1 MATSRMNESWRL
13 VRTQIELIWR
23 DVDFEESE
31 MKETRGD
38 LNKMVDLIHTK
49 TGAPRHQIVQKMA
62 AVL

>member
-1 MATSRMNESWRL
+1 MATSQMNESWRL
-13 VRTQIELIWR
+13 VRSQIELIWR

-31 MKETRGD
+31 LKETRGN

-49 TGAPRHQIVQKMA
+49 TGDSRPHIVQKMA